1 MKPSIDQVEPTPWRQ
16 GQRKYFGIQGEKN
29 LALDLAKEAVA
40 SLEVE
45 WEDLTTKG
53 AGCTRLHNEARARA
67 CVILYDMLINKM
79 DETEIAKF
87 VGMSRSTMYAARKRW
102 QKENQCKDNT
112 SI

>member
-1 MKPSIDQVEPTPWRQ
+1 MDQVTATPWRQ

-45 WEDLTTKG
+45 WEDLVTKG
-53 AGCTRLHNEARARA
+53 AGCTSRHSEARARA
-67 CVILYDMLINKM
+67 CVILHDMLITKM

-102 QKENQCKDNT
+102 QKENHCKANT